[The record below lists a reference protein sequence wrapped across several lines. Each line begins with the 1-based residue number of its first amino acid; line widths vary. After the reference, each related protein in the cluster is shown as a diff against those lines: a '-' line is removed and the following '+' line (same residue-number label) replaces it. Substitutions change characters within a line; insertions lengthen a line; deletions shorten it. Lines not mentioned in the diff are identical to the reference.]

1 MIDVIHLAGLVVT
14 VVSAALYLQRRF
26 DKIDRKFDVIGAI
39 LIADCKTNPM
49 VDEKRVEQ
57 ALKRNGLRPEDFLK
71 SK

>member
-1 MIDVIHLAGLVVT
+1 MIDLTHLAGLIAAI
-14 VVSAALYLQRRF
+14 VSAALYLQRKF
-26 DKIDRKFDVIGAI
+26 GKIDRKFDVIGAI